1 MLFVNAFKNGDAV
14 TRLSFLLPGAGCFL
28 RKQRVRG
35 FAFLIIHII
44 FVLFFVFFGFERIL
58 GLKNLGTVSQGKVFD
73 ENRGIYVYTQG
84 DNSMLFLLFGVMSIF
99 VLIALG
105 FLYYLNI
112 KNAYKNQKLLGENKK
127 PASFKDDIETLLN
140 KKFHLTI
147 LSLPFILT
155 LVFTVL
161 PLVFMVLIAFT
172 NFDQNHQPPG
182 NLFTWV
188 GLKNFSDL
196 FYNNKI
202 ISTTFFALLQWT
214 FIWAFFATFLNYIL
228 GMLLA
233 ILINSKL
240 VRLKKMWR
248 TIFVITIAVPQF
260 VSLLLMSKLLAD
272 QGTINQ
278 ILMKMGYDYI
288 PFLTNG
294 SLAKYTVILVN
305 LWVGVPYTMLITTGI
320 LMNIPQDMYE
330 SARIDGARPL
340 TQFFYITLPYML
352 NVTAPYL
359 ITQFVGNIN
368 NFNVIY
374 LLTGGGPLTLKYF
387 QAGQTDLL
395 VTWLYKLTVN
405 NKDYSIASA
414 LGIIIFIISAT
425 ISLIIFRNVTKK
437 GREGMFQ

>member
-294 SLAKYTVILVN
+294 SLAKITVIIVN

-414 LGIIIFIISAT
+414 LGIIIFIISAS

-437 GREGMFQ
+437 GREDMFQ

>member
-414 LGIIIFIISAT
+414 LGIIIFIISAS

-437 GREGMFQ
+437 GREDMFQ